1 MNECSRETRA
11 IYYKTTPEPRKKP
24 ARREVHCSAQ
34 CSRGKGTKDTT
45 FSPARSSQLAPLLS
59 SPLLG
64 RKEMATTRVL
74 VLAAVLA
81 ASLLAAGTAAQSTD
95 APAEC
100 ANKLVGCAAYMNGTD
115 AETPPDT
122 CCGPLRDAVKNEKP
136 CLCALYASPE
146 IFKAFHINLTDA
158 LRLSKRCGISEDTSS
173 CPSKYSTLPSPPFV
187 LSNLFWSNFLQCIF
201 SQIRFSTI

>member
-1 MNECSRETRA
+1 MNVHGKHAPFIIKPRQSQARNPARERSPLLCSRE
-11 IYYKTTPEPRKKP
+11 
-24 ARREVHCSAQ
+24 
-34 CSRGKGTKDTT
+34 KGTT
-45 FSPARSSQLAPLLS
+45 LAACS

-64 RKEMATTRVL
+64 RKEMATTRAL
-74 VLAAVLA
+74 VLAVAVLA
-81 ASLLAAGTAAQSTD
+81 ASLLAAGTAAQSMD

-173 CPSKYSTLPSPPFV
+173 CPSNSPSSSPPGSPSSGNNAGQRTVSTSFAGLMSLFLV
-187 LSNLFWSNFLQCIF
+187 LWSVLA
-201 SQIRFSTI
+201 